1 MRSKSFYIALI
12 LSVMLCGLSLM
23 IINADK
29 PQDPERVERADYI
42 AKITVTPTPTT
53 TPSPTPTATPTPIVY
68 EEITVKV
75 MYTESLGYYFIT
87 AYSPLETGSWYTAS
101 GTYCHRADE
110 EYRYSDPTT
119 CAVDPR
125 LHNIGEDGDL
135 FYIEEFDRVF
145 IAEDTGGAVKGKHID
160 VCYTDDTLESVY
172 NFPTGYYEVYSVYYE
187 EITLEV
193 IKGSDIPII
202 KEVITEEE
210 LEELYLLEEVR

>member
-1 MRSKSFYIALI
+1 MRSKGLYYALI
-12 LSVMLCGLSLM
+12 AFFSLCLLSAM
-23 IINADK
+23 IINTDNK
-29 PQDPERVERADYI
+29 QTPERAERADYI
-42 AKITVTPTPTT
+42 AKLTVTPTPTA
-53 TPSPTPTATPTPIVY
+53 TPSPTQTPTPTPIVY

-87 AYSPLETGSWYTAS
+87 AYSPLETGSWYTATD
-101 GTYCHRADE
+101 TYCHRADE

-119 CAVDPR
+119 CAIDPS
-125 LHNIGEDGDL
+125 LHDFGDL

-145 IAEDTGGAVKGKHID
+145 VAEDTGGAVLGKHID
-160 VCYTDDTLESVY
+160 ICFTDDTLESVY

-210 LEELYLLEEVR
+210 LEELYQLEEVR

>member
-1 MRSKSFYIALI
+1 MPDRIKRVLIALYIVGIIWIALI
-12 LSVMLCGLSLM
+12 IASDKK
-23 IINADK
+23 ADPVK
-29 PQDPERVERADYI
+29 AERVDYI
-42 AKITVTPTPTT
+42 TKITVTPTPTT

-87 AYSPLETGSWYTAS
+87 AYSPLETGSWYTATD
-101 GTYCHRADE
+101 TYCHRADE

-119 CAVDPR
+119 CAIDPR
-125 LHNIGEDGDL
+125 LHDFGDL

-145 IAEDTGGAVKGKHID
+145 VAEDTGGAIKGKHID

-172 NFPTGYYEVYSVYYE
+172 NFPTGYYEVYAVYYE

-193 IKGSDIPII
+193 IKGSDIPLI

>member
-1 MRSKSFYIALI
+1 MPDCIKRLLIGSYIIIFVIYSALVV
-12 LSVMLCGLSLM
+12 SDTRK
-23 IINADK
+23 A
-29 PQDPERVERADYI
+29 PARVERADYI
-42 AKITVTPTPTT
+42 AKITVTPTPTA
-53 TPSPTPTATPTPIVY
+53 TPSPTQAPTPTPIEY

-101 GTYCHRADE
+101 GTCCHRADE
-110 EYRYSDPTT
+110 EERYTDPTT

-160 VCYTDDTLESVY
+160 VCFCDDTLESVY
-172 NFPTGYYEVYSVYYE
+172 NFPTGYYEVYAVYYE

-193 IKGSDIPII
+193 KKNTEIKS
-202 KEVITEEE
+202 VITEEE

>member
-23 IINADK
+23 IINGDK
-29 PQDPERVERADYI
+29 PQEPERVERACYK
-42 AKITVTPTPTT
+42 AKITVTPTPTAT
-53 TPSPTPTATPTPIVY
+53 PTPSPTATPTPVIY

-75 MYTESLGYYFIT
+75 MYKESLGYYFIT

-101 GTYCHRADE
+101 GTYCHRADYE
-110 EYRYSDPTT
+110 ERYTDPTT
-119 CAVDPR
+119 CAIDPS
-125 LHNIGEDGDL
+125 LHDFGDL

-160 VCYTDDTLESVY
+160 VCFTDDTLESVY

-193 IKGSDIPII
+193 RKDREKPFID
-202 KEVITEEE
+202 EVITEEE
-210 LEELYLLEEVR
+210 LEELYLLEEV

>member
-1 MRSKSFYIALI
+1 MYYAQI
-12 LSVMLCGLSLM
+12 LFVSLCLLSIM
-23 IINADK
+23 IINADNK
-29 PQDPERVERADYI
+29 QTPERAERAYYI
-42 AKITVTPTPTT
+42 AKIIVTPTPTA
-53 TPSPTPTATPTPIVY
+53 TPSPTPTPAPVEY

-119 CAVDPR
+119 CAIDPR
-125 LHNIGEDGDL
+125 LHDFGDL

-145 IAEDTGGAVKGKHID
+145 VAEDTGGAVKGNHID

-172 NFPTGYYEVYSVYYE
+172 NFPTGYYEVYAVYYE

-193 IKGSDIPII
+193 IKGSDIPLI

>member
-29 PQDPERVERADYI
+29 PQDPERVERAELI
-42 AKITVTPTPTT
+42 VKITVTPTPTAT
-53 TPSPTPTATPTPIVY
+53 TIPTPTPTATPTPVIY

-87 AYSPLETGSWYTAS
+87 AYSPLETGSWYTATD
-101 GTYCHRADE
+101 TYCHRADE

-119 CAVDPR
+119 CAIDPT
-125 LHNIGEDGDL
+125 LHDFGDL

-145 IAEDTGGAVKGKHID
+145 VAEDTGGAVKGKHID

-172 NFPTGYYEVYSVYYE
+172 NFPTGYYEVYAVYYE

-193 IKGSDIPII
+193 IKGSDIPLI